1 MQKGETMTKKE
12 LSRYYWLKHEI
23 RMQRKRLNRLREK
36 KSDVTCDIVKDYR
49 TGKGI
54 PTKIEDVAADEF
66 SRRAAIGLLEEEIE
80 KSIKESEKAAG
91 EIETYINTVADPMLR
106 EIMRSRFLDC
116 KTWEKVGEANHIAPD
131 YARRIVREY
140 LKQI

>member
-1 MQKGETMTKKE
+1 MQKGERMTKKE

-23 RMQRKRLNRLREK
+23 SMQRKRLNEIRRERHDI
-36 KSDVTCDIVKDYR
+36 SCDIVKDYR
-49 TGKGI
+49 TGRGK
-54 PTKIEDVAADEF
+54 PTKIEGIAADEF

-80 KSIKESEKAAG
+80 KNIKESEKAAG
-91 EIETYINTVADPMLR
+91 EIEAYINTVADPKLR

-116 KTWEKVGEANHIAPD
+116 KNWEEVGEANHIAPD

-140 LKQI
+140 LK